1 METESGNQMALI
13 KKLAKFG
20 AGIAAGSAI
29 GAAIGTLTAPDEGDS
44 FRRKMKQHFET
55 ARRAGDEAKAEKQA
69 QLINQ
74 FRKDVGDFDALEEEV
89 DHTLSRTDA
98 VLAMGLGLNAPGAI
112 ASQQAAVRDD
122 D

>member
-1 METESGNQMALI
+1 MALM

-20 AGIAAGSAI
+20 IGIVTGGAI
-29 GAAIGTLTAPDEGDS
+29 GAAVGTLTAPDEGNS
-44 FRRKMKQHFET
+44 FRRKMKLHFQE
-55 ARRAGDEAKAEKQA
+55 ARRAGDEAKAAKQA
-69 QLINQ
+69 QLITQ

-89 DHTLSRTDA
+89 DHTLSTTDA

-112 ASQQAAVRDD
+112 ASQQAALRDTD